1 MEIRIRKIAILPHVR
16 SNLARLIIHPL
27 NQIKYPVNDKCSLDI
42 YITTIYEFKKI
53 GGGVC
58 FSSCHYSYSMYGLFQ
73 INRRS
78 VLCIYFITTYQF
90 FVFHFYIDPNPRQ
103 IDVHI

>member
-42 YITTIYEFKKI
+42 YITTIYEFKKN
-53 GGGVC
+53 GGGVVFPRAIIPIQC
-58 FSSCHYSYSMYGLFQ
+58 MDFFRLTGDLFYVYISSLHINFS
-73 INRRS
+73 
-78 VLCIYFITTYQF
+78 YFIFT
-90 FVFHFYIDPNPRQ
+90 
-103 IDVHI
+103 